1 MVSSILQCFR
11 SLRFSAKLLLCV
23 PTVDED
29 GETVVH
35 KFECSSEETVAHCG
49 VQENAK
55 LVLVI
60 DEDDDDEEE
69 EEEVDMY

>member
-1 MVSSILQCFR
+1 
-11 SLRFSAKLLLCV
+11 V